1 MDDDRAEAARRAF
14 NLARAALAV
23 VRQAQTPGARADYE
37 QAIARA
43 LNEAVKAG
51 VTHPEELAK
60 VAYSVI
66 LHGPGKWLTAD
77 TEGKSE

>member
-1 MDDDRAEAARRAF
+1 MGNDKAEAARRAF

-23 VRQAQTPGARADYE
+23 VKQAQTPGARADYE
-37 QAIARA
+37 RAMARA
-43 LNEAVKAG
+43 LDEAVKAG

-66 LHGPGKWLTAD
+66 LHGPGKWLAAD
-77 TEGKSE
+77 TEGNSG